1 MALPLLLILHLG
13 RLFPIAVAAGTA
25 LARFVA
31 DNPKIIGSTLSIEAI
46 SAAIQSY
53 VATEKEKIN
62 VVNEIGKENPQ
73 LRADL
78 FKNVF
83 YPDTNIVSNII
94 PYLVLLLIIYYFLK
108 NENNCSQS
116 LTQYKDIRFTYGYF
130 WYCIFCCRTMFY
142 ERLVCLCNIF
152 IIRPLYYT
160 YKIFKNQRK

>member
-53 VATEKEKIN
+53 VATEKEKID

-78 FKNVF
+78 FKNIF
-83 YPDTNIVSNII
+83 SPNMNIVFNIL
-94 PYLVLLLIIYYFLK
+94 PYLVAFLIIYYFLK
-108 NENNCSQS
+108 
-116 LTQYKDIRFTYGYF
+116 R
-130 WYCIFCCRTMFY
+130 
-142 ERLVCLCNIF
+142 
-152 IIRPLYYT
+152 
-160 YKIFKNQRK
+160 